1 MGIRNIGDLVR
12 TEENS
17 VTFGR
22 HKAVDFPLGSNLHG
36 KSCVRCGRK
45 LDHQIHIKEDE
56 DTNENQS

>member
-1 MGIRNIGDLVR
+1 MANEVTR

-22 HKAVDFPLGSNLHG
+22 HKAVDFPPGSNLHG

-45 LDHQIHIKEDE
+45 LDHQIHITEDE
-56 DTNENQS
+56 DKDER